1 MKYIHE
7 YAKFTNRIMGVLTRF
22 SVREQMACC
31 LISDAAHCLIDF
43 TMHADGIDKQEPF
56 RR

>member
-7 YAKFTNRIMGVLTRF
+7 YAKFTNKIMEILTLF
-22 SVREQMACC
+22 SVQEQMVCC

-43 TMHADGIDKQEPF
+43 TMH
-56 RR
+56 R